1 MPPKKKQRTGRD
13 SSAATQEREEEQPS
27 ESDAPT
33 EQSEEIQTEPTL
45 IEDKSSDD
53 DPSLPELR
61 DTSKIPQYEY
71 IGIHR
76 PYFDYK
82 IENRI
87 TNKHDEI
94 YKWYSKGFD
103 ADTRAGAILEPAKDH
118 PEHKWCM
125 IWKGYEMFMD
135 YRRRSKY
142 CSPDN
147 FDMYICNDWEGWGY
161 QELLQNFI
169 AEFDRFIKK
178 TGEDGLKNAWAI
190 VSAMSLWLNE
200 VDQGPLIGNGDGQHT
215 EAVLGMVGHALLR
228 ALAALDFAGHLKPDT
243 EFLDVPIVITS
254 LLEFTSGFPEYG
266 LENTAI
272 SWRRHAAAYFKK
284 GGFANEKGI
293 SSNEKILESAPGG
306 SEADLAERSDRD
318 PWGWKEMLRDY
329 KQSHG
334 TGTGRT
340 RTIGGYKYDI
350 TRMSRAKRASYAYDK
365 RDPLADVSDQDL
377 REGNL
382 DFM

>member
-1 MPPKKKQRTGRD
+1 
-13 SSAATQEREEEQPS
+13 
-27 ESDAPT
+27 
-33 EQSEEIQTEPTL
+33 
-45 IEDKSSDD
+45 
-53 DPSLPELR
+53 
-61 DTSKIPQYEY
+61 
-71 IGIHR
+71 
-76 PYFDYK
+76 
-82 IENRI
+82 
-87 TNKHDEI
+87 
-94 YKWYSKGFD
+94 
-103 ADTRAGAILEPAKDH
+103 
-118 PEHKWCM
+118 
-125 IWKGYEMFMD
+125 
-135 YRRRSKY
+135 
-142 CSPDN
+142 
-147 FDMYICNDWEGWGY
+147 
-161 QELLQNFI
+161 
-169 AEFDRFIKK
+169 
-178 TGEDGLKNAWAI
+178 
-190 VSAMSLWLNE
+190 
-200 VDQGPLIGNGDGQHT
+200 
-215 EAVLGMVGHALLR
+215 MVGHALLR

-293 SSNEKILESAPGG
+293 SNTEKILESAPGG